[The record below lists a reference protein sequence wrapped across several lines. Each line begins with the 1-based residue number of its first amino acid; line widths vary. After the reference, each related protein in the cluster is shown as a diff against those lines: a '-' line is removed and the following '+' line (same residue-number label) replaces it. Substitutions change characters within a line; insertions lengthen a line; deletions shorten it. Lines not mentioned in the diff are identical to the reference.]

1 MRRKS
6 LAAPKSA
13 PTPFDKTREPAT
25 QWNPLAKRV
34 WLQTALSRW
43 APRGS
48 PALPDNKQRVGKDA
62 QEQQTKS

>member
-6 LAAPKSA
+6 PAAPKSG

-34 WLQTALSRW
+34 WLQTAPSWW
-43 APRGS
+43 ALQGS
-48 PALPDNKQRVGKDA
+48 PALPDDKQRVGKDA
-62 QEQQTKS
+62 QKQQTNS